1 MNKCKK
7 VCDNEYLNEHIRVV
21 KEQGSKKPNK
31 KTLKLIKGDCIRK
44 ICNPGCKNTNTIGVK
59 DSFHSD
65 YTDEEI
71 KMLKGLGVLSWC
83 HAKPMHV
90 GNIKPFNVMNL
101 SNTNSNNG
109 GAKYKKNKT
118 YNKKHGG
125 KKWSMKYKKSIN
137 CRKPKGFSQKQHCKY
152 GRNKTRKHK

>member
-1 MNKCKK
+1 MNKCEK
-7 VCDNEYLNEHIRVV
+7 VCDNEYLTEHIRVV
-21 KEQGSKKPNK
+21 KEQGSRTPNK

-59 DSFHSD
+59 DSFHSN

-109 GAKYKKNKT
+109 GAKYRKNKT
-118 YNKKHGG
+118 RRNKT
-125 KKWSMKYKKSIN
+125 
-137 CRKPKGFSQKQHCKY
+137 R
-152 GRNKTRKHK
+152 RNKTRKNKTRRNKTRKNKTRRNQSDIFGAR